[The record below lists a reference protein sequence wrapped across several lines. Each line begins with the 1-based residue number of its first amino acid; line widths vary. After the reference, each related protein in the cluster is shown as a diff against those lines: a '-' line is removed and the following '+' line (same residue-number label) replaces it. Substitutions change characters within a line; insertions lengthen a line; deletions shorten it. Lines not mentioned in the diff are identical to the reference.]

1 MLSNILV
8 IIYINYVESQYSSYY
23 NVIMNKDTIQ
33 KLGLKIRVE
42 RQKKRIS
49 QEKLA
54 ELADLNRNF
63 IGMIERGETNVTVKN
78 LENIANALKLDI
90 KELFNF
96 II

>member
-1 MLSNILV
+1 
-8 IIYINYVESQYSSYY
+8 
-23 NVIMNKDTIQ
+23 MNKNTIV

-63 IGMIERGETNVTVKN
+63 VGMIERGETNVTVKN
-78 LENIANALKLDI
+78 LEAIANALELDI

-96 II
+96 VI

>member
-1 MLSNILV
+1 
-8 IIYINYVESQYSSYY
+8 
-23 NVIMNKDTIQ
+23 MNTNTIQ

-42 RQKKRIS
+42 RQKKKIS

-63 IGMIERGETNVTVKN
+63 IGMIERGETNVTVRN

>member
-1 MLSNILV
+1 
-8 IIYINYVESQYSSYY
+8 
-23 NVIMNKDTIQ
+23 MNKDTVL
-33 KLGLKIRVE
+33 KFGLKVRVE
-42 RQKKRIS
+42 RQKQKIS

-63 IGMIERGETNVTVKN
+63 VGMIERGETNVTLKN
-78 LENIANALKLDI
+78 IEAIANALNLDI

>member
-1 MLSNILV
+1 MTNILV
-8 IIYINYVESQYSSYY
+8 IIHTNWVDCQYNSYY
-23 NVIMNKDTIQ
+23 NVIMNEQTIQ

-42 RQKKRIS
+42 RQKKKIS

-78 LENIANALKLDI
+78 LENIANALELDI

>member
-1 MLSNILV
+1 
-8 IIYINYVESQYSSYY
+8 
-23 NVIMNKDTIQ
+23 MNQDTIV

-42 RQKKRIS
+42 RQKQKMS

-54 ELADLNRNF
+54 ELANLNRNF

-78 LENIANALKLDI
+78 LENLANALNLPI
-90 KELFNF
+90 QELFNF

>member
-1 MLSNILV
+1 
-8 IIYINYVESQYSSYY
+8 
-23 NVIMNKDTIQ
+23 MNNDTIL

-42 RQKKRIS
+42 RQKKKIS

-63 IGMIERGETNVTVKN
+63 VGMIERGETNVTVKN
-78 LENIANALKLDI
+78 LEAIANALGLDI

-96 II
+96 VI